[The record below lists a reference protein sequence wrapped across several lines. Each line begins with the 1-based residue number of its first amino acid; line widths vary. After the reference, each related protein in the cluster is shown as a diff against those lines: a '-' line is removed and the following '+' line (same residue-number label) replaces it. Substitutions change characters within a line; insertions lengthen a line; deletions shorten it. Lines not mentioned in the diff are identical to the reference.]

1 MPRRIA
7 TVDAVK
13 RAYVC
18 PVAVPALER
27 VRLMVGVGSDSSVV
41 VGEIARQLAVGV
53 GLGKEVPSLLLDN
66 PPRRLASREVVEIR
80 GGLPGWK
87 SP

>member
-27 VRLMVGVGSDSSVV
+27 VRLMEGVGSDSSVV

-66 PPRRLASREVVEIR
+66 PPRRRRRPRSEAATDAALAT
-80 GGLPGWK
+80 LP
-87 SP
+87 